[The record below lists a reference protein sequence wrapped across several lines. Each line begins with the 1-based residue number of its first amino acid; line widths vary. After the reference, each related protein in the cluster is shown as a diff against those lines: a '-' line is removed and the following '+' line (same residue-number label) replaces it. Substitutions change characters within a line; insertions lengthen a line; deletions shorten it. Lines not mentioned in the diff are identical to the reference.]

1 MAASRK
7 VNDFW
12 VAPILLE
19 NMREGMVQV
28 DAWSYSQAMDASNA
42 MGSWQASLQRLGFK
56 SILRL
61 CSGTSPVPEKSH
73 HCGYIMLHLG
83 SEIEYPERC
92 TV

>member
-56 SILRL
+56 AYLEFAVGLLQFRRSHIIVATL
-61 CSGTSPVPEKSH
+61 C
-73 HCGYIMLHLG
+73 YI
-83 SEIEYPERC
+83 
-92 TV
+92 

>member
-19 NMREGMVQV
+19 SMREEMVQV

-56 SILRL
+56 ACLEL
-61 CSGTSPVPEKSH
+61 LLGCSGTSPVPEKSH
-73 HCGYIMLHLG
+73 HCGHI
-83 SEIEYPERC
+83 
-92 TV
+92 